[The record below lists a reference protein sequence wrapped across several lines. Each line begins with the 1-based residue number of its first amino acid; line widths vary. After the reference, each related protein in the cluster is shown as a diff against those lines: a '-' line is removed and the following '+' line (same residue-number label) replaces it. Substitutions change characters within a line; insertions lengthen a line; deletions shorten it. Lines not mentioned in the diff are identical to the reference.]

1 MTRAANNR
9 AATYSCSLTR
19 LTGTLATAMNVDQKL
34 RLWREAG
41 LIDEA
46 TSARIA
52 SFEHT
57 QRKPLGMY
65 AVIGLGASTIGLGLV
80 SLVAANWEVIPAA
93 LKLAVDL
100 ALGVALAV
108 SIELATRRQ
117 WRQSQMLREALVTI
131 FYGYTLASLAL
142 VGQVYQLNAP
152 TYQAL
157 LTWSLAT
164 LPLWL
169 LGESL
174 FLGVLYTAGLATAH
188 GFGLDALFD
197 ALQAGV
203 GEAAG
208 RNIAACAVFVSPLA
222 YVLLGFVPW
231 LVTQRP
237 NYAWSMRAGGSAAVL
252 LGGFMIPMFW
262 YSDLS
267 PDDTLSWSL
276 VLTLIAAVSFSA
288 IVGRLLS
295 AQAPRTRIGLQC
307 IVPAAWLLLVLSAGF
322 AHGEAEYIAGLLQ
335 IAWLALCAFVSYRA
349 LWLRL
354 FNWLTAL
361 LALRILA
368 VYFEVF
374 GSLLDT
380 GVGLVTGGVLT
391 LLISWWWQRKTRQ
404 LAARARAQTGAPHV
418 A

>member
-1 MTRAANNR
+1 
-9 AATYSCSLTR
+9 
-19 LTGTLATAMNVDQKL
+19 MNVDQKL

-108 SIELATRRQ
+108 SIELATLRQ

-295 AQAPRTRIGLQC
+295 IQAPRTRLGLQC

-380 GVGLVTGGVLT
+380 GVGLVTGGALT